1 MSNSTTETYD
11 FQAEIPQLMNII
23 IKHFYSNKDV
33 FLRELI
39 SNSNDAIDK
48 LRYELLSNSLKL
60 SDFDIKIVPDI
71 ENKTLSI
78 IDNGIGMTK
87 DELINNL
94 GRIAKSGTKS
104 FFENLNKE
112 IAKKENINMIGQ
124 FGVGFYSGF
133 LVADKI
139 TVFSRHYKSEEAYS
153 WESISGDKFMV
164 EKLREV

>member
-60 SDFDIKIVPDI
+60 LALLK
-71 ENKTLSI
+71 
-78 IDNGIGMTK
+78 
-87 DELINNL
+87 
-94 GRIAKSGTKS
+94 
-104 FFENLNKE
+104 
-112 IAKKENINMIGQ
+112 
-124 FGVGFYSGF
+124 
-133 LVADKI
+133 
-139 TVFSRHYKSEEAYS
+139 
-153 WESISGDKFMV
+153 
-164 EKLREV
+164 